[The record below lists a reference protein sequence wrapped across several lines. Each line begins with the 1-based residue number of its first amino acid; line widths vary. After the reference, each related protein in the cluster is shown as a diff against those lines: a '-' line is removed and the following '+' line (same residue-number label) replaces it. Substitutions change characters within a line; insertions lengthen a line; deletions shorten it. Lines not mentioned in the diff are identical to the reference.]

1 MINYKIERV
10 LFIFIWIGL
19 IYTFSLAIPPR
30 TITSL
35 IQYQYATSTL
45 ILTILI
51 FLIYHKV
58 RNRKIK
64 IKIERYLTLNEFKLC
79 DIYIQK
85 CINRQPRISWL
96 KFQKLM
102 LMALKGEITE
112 FKAFSSVVKKDK
124 NVYKKVSFET
134 INKFE
139 FLFDFLVDRDMERAI
154 NSNAEN
160 SYLDR
165 SVYLICNR
173 DSITSSEIVSNAL
186 VLYNAPYN
194 LYKSIAAMFL
204 ANAYTDLKDINNANL
219 YNAKAKEYA
228 PSNEILYCIQNILDD
243 KNGKL

>member
-19 IYTFSLAIPPR
+19 IYTFSLAIPPQ
-30 TITSL
+30 TITPL
-35 IQYQYATSTL
+35 IQYQYAASTL

-64 IKIERYLTLNEFKLC
+64 IKIERYLTSNEFELC

-96 KFQKLM
+96 RFQKLM
-102 LMALKGEITE
+102 LIALKGEITD
-112 FKAFSSVVKKDK
+112 FKAFSAVVKKDK
-124 NVYKKVSFET
+124 NVYKKGNIE
-134 INKFE
+134 IIKKFE
-139 FLFDFLVDRDMERAI
+139 FLFDFMVDRSIGRVI

-165 SVYLICNR
+165 TVYLICNR
-173 DSITSSEIVSNAL
+173 DSLTSSEIISNAL
-186 VLYNAPYN
+186 ILYNAPYN
-194 LYKSIAAMFL
+194 LYKSISALFL
-204 ANAYTDLKDINNANL
+204 ATAYTNLNDKNSANL
-219 YNAKAKEYA
+219 YSAKAKEYA
-228 PSNEILYCIQNILDD
+228 PSNEMIYCIQKISND
-243 KNGKL
+243 KKVE